1 MSIMYG
7 SNKNN
12 KGKIEKNK
20 KIKEGPCIFPFMYK
34 WKSHDKCF
42 STSKGDICATEIS
55 QPRRTLKKKGY
66 CIKKKVTKKKARKKI
81 DKSKVKKK
89 GTLTIKKKINKSK
102 VRKNKTIKIK
112 KLKRRLKIPSKI
124 EKKKTLKK
132 SIKQTTP
139 NNTMAYN
146 QQFVKVL
153 EKLESLMMKKGQH
166 FRARAYSKAKESI
179 ILFKNPITDVKQL
192 KGQKG
197 IGNTILTKLQEFVDT
212 GTLSVL
218 EKAKS
223 NPIFIFTEVYGIGPK
238 KAEELV
244 KKHNVKTIAELRERQ
259 DELLNDVQ
267 KKGIKY
273 YEDILKRIPRKEID
287 TYEKELKK
295 IFDKVKNPGSTFQ
308 IMGSYRRGAKDSGD
322 IDICISD
329 PNNDTGVFNRF
340 IDALIE
346 KKILIEVLSRGNT
359 KSLGVSRL
367 RRKPARRIDFMFTK
381 HEELA
386 FALLYFTGSK
396 AFNTVMRKR
405 ALDLGYSMNEHGLY
419 KMVNGKKGV
428 KLDKHFPSE
437 ESVFAFLGMVYK
449 GPTERKDGNAVEL
462 IGEKQPLKTFWQE
475 DYQGETKKQV
485 NKKINKSKTKKKSP
499 KKKNSAAE
507 IRLGKRKIK
516 EFLENG
522 QPVLEEFNEET
533 LSAMIRA
540 ANKNYY
546 CNNKPLMTDE
556 EYDILK
562 EFIEDNYPDNV
573 AITEGHTMCSV
584 AVEKKKMQLPF
595 EMWSMDKFKTEEKI
609 NLWLNQYK
617 GPFIISA
624 KVDGVSAGYST
635 MGDTPKLFTRGNGK
649 VGQDISHAIE
659 YLGLPTQKG
668 IEIRGEL
675 LMKKDVFEANWGERF
690 ANVRNMI
697 AGTANAKES
706 FPERWADIDFVCYEV
721 VTPHLTPSQQ
731 FALIKKLNII
741 SVIHKR
747 MKKINKNVL
756 SKYLID
762 WRENYDYDIDGI
774 IVADDKKY
782 PRTSK
787 NPKHAFAF
795 KTVLDDQIVESKVVN
810 VIWSPSKDGYLKP
823 KVQIQPVN
831 LGGAVIQFAT
841 LHNAEF
847 VIKNKIGLGA
857 VVQILRSGDV
867 IPKVE
872 KVVKPAKNIKMPS
885 SEYKYKWNSTKKD
898 LVLLNAQDNDIVRL
912 KTIDDFFNKLDV
924 VGLGRGNVQRI
935 MNAGYKTIPE
945 ILTMTIE
952 NFLEVDGFK
961 EKMATKIYNSIQERL
976 QAVSLPVLMG
986 ASNMF
991 GRGLGIKRMVAIM
1004 EEYPDILTSSD
1015 SEQEKL
1021 NKVAAL
1027 EGFKDKTAR
1036 LFVPHIPKFVK
1047 FVNDIGMTSKLTNIP
1062 VKNVDKSHPL
1072 YNKKIVI
1079 TGFRDKE
1086 LQQKLDKIGAKLG
1099 TSVSKKTFVV
1109 LVKDLDDDT
1118 GKADKARQ
1126 LGVKL
1131 MTPESFKSKYS
1142 L

>member
-1 MSIMYG
+1 MYG
-7 SNKNN
+7 TNINN
-12 KGKIEKNK
+12 RGKKEKNK
-20 KIKEGPCIFPFMYK
+20 KVKEGPCIFPFMHK
-34 WKSHDKCF
+34 WKLHNKCYK
-42 STSKGDICATEIS
+42 TEKGDICATEIS
-55 QPRRTLKKKGY
+55 MPRRTLKKKGY
-66 CIKKKVTKKKARKKI
+66 CIKKRTKKKTLKGKV
-81 DKSKVKKK
+81 DKSKVLKRGTFKLRKMNKLKKL
-89 GTLTIKKKINKSK
+89 G
-102 VRKNKTIKIK
+102 TIKIK
-112 KLKRRLKIPSKI
+112 KMKKKLRLPSKI
-124 EKKKTLKK
+124 EKSKSINK
-132 SIKQTTP
+132 SIKHKSTDMP
-139 NNTMAYN
+139 SMNA
-146 QQFVKVL
+146 QFVKVL
-153 EKLESLMMKKGQH
+153 EQLESLMMKKGEH
-166 FRARAYSKAKESI
+166 FRARAYTKAKESI
-179 ILFKNPITDVKQL
+179 ILFKNPITEVSQL

-197 IGNTILTKLQEFVDT
+197 IGKTILTKLQEFVDT
-212 GTLSVL
+212 GKLSVL

-223 NPIFIFTEVYGIGPK
+223 NPMFIFTEVYGIGPK

-267 KKGIKY
+267 KKGLKY

-295 IFDKVKNPGSTFQ
+295 IFDKVKNKDSTFQ

-329 PNNDTGVFNRF
+329 PKDDVGVFNRF

-346 KKILIEVLSRGNT
+346 KNILIEVLSRGNT
-359 KSLGVSRL
+359 KSLGVSKL

-381 HEELA
+381 HKELA

-419 KMVNGKKGV
+419 KMVNGKKGE
-428 KLDKHFPSE
+428 KLDRYFPTE
-437 ESVFAFLGMVYK
+437 ESVFKFMGMVYK
-449 GPTERKDGNAVEL
+449 GPTERKDGNAVVL
-462 IGEKQPLKTFWQE
+462 IEDAAPLKTFWQE
-475 DYQGETKKQV
+475 TYPGQNQKIS
-485 NKKINKSKTKKKSP
+485 KKIDKSKTKKKTL
-499 KKKNSAAE
+499 KKQNSGAE
-507 IRLGKRKIK
+507 IRQGKRLIK
-516 EFLENG
+516 EFLKVG
-522 QPVLEEFNEET
+522 QSKLEKLDEDE
-533 LSAMIRA
+533 LSSMIRA

-562 EFIEDNYPDNV
+562 EFIEEKFPDNE
-573 AITEGHTMCSV
+573 AIQEGHTMCSV
-584 AVEKKKMQLPF
+584 AVEKRKMKLPF
-595 EMWSMDKFKTEEKI
+595 EMWSMDKFKKEQQITT
-609 NLWLNQYK
+609 WLKDYK

-635 MGDTPKLFTRGNGK
+635 MGDKPLLFTRGNGK

-675 LMKKDVFEANWGERF
+675 LMKKDVFENNWSERF

-706 FPERWADIDFVCYEV
+706 FPERWNDIDFVCYEV

-731 FALIKKLNII
+731 FALIKKLNVI
-741 SVIHKR
+741 SVINKK
-747 MKKINKNVL
+747 MKKINKSVL
-756 SKYLID
+756 SKYLVD
-762 WRENYDYDIDGI
+762 WRENYEYDIDGI

-795 KTVLDDQIVESKVVN
+795 KTVLDDQIVESKVVD

-823 KVQIQPVN
+823 KVQIQPVK
-831 LGGAVIQFAT
+831 LGGAVIQYAT

-872 KVVKPAKNIKMPS
+872 KVVKPAKTIKMPAS
-885 SEYKYKWNSTKKD
+885 NYKYKWNSTKKD
-898 LVLLNAQDNDIVRL
+898 LVLVDAGDNDIVKL
-912 KTIDDFFNKLDV
+912 KVMDDFFNKMDV
-924 VGLGRGNVQRI
+924 VGLGRGNIQRI
-935 MNAGYKTIPE
+935 MNAGYKTIPK
-945 ILTMTIE
+945 ILTMTIQDFMSVE
-952 NFLEVDGFK
+952 GFK
-961 EKMATKIYNSIQERL
+961 EKMATKIYNSIHERL
-976 QAVSLPVLMG
+976 DNISLPALMG
-986 ASNMF
+986 ASNIF
-991 GRGLGIKRMVAIM
+991 GRGLGTKRIVAIM
-1004 EEYPDILTSSD
+1004 NEYPNILTSSE
-1015 SEQEKL
+1015 SQEEKIE
-1021 NKVAAL
+1021 KVAQL
-1027 EGFKDKTAR
+1027 DGFKDKTAR
-1036 LFVPHIPKFVK
+1036 LFVPYIPNFIKFLK
-1047 FVNDIGMTSKLTNIP
+1047 DIKQTNKLTQVV

-1086 LQQKLDKIGAKLG
+1086 LQQKLDKIGVKLG
-1099 TSVSKKTFVV
+1099 TSVSKKTFAV

-1118 GKADKARQ
+1118 GKADKARK
-1126 LGVKL
+1126 LGVQL
-1131 MTPESFKSKYS
+1131 MTPETFKKKYS